1 LIGREKKGDEYFN
14 LLIQHAKNTDA
25 ALLKNAQHILAVTPY
40 NPKGID
46 LLRKITEASP
56 IYTHALKSFSLNLEP
71 KEYFEKFNQPIEKES
86 IDNKLLL
93 KDTEMLNR
101 SMYHNIKNEVSIL
114 TEIIHDSIGDTQDE
128 TLLEMRE
135 QIQIIFQGIEERRK
149 LEEIKVE
156 EIPTDNYDAI
166 IAIISD
172 TAHDLVDFVNNE
184 LAIMH
189 EDVLFVLSDS
199 SENDPHREGFDELKE
214 QVEITQNAL
223 NDLKHV
229 NEGIKIKYKYLKVK
243 VLFKK
248 WQNKPKFGNATI
260 SLEIENSE
268 LKICVD
274 GEKIKS
280 FLSELVE
287 NSRKHNA
294 KQADLQIRMA
304 AKIVSSLDEKQNNA
318 GAWKIPED

>member
-1 LIGREKKGDEYFN
+1 
-14 LLIQHAKNTDA
+14 
-25 ALLKNAQHILAVTPY
+25 
-40 NPKGID
+40 
-46 LLRKITEASP
+46 
-56 IYTHALKSFSLNLEP
+56 
-71 KEYFEKFNQPIEKES
+71 
-86 IDNKLLL
+86 
-93 KDTEMLNR
+93 
-101 SMYHNIKNEVSIL
+101 
-114 TEIIHDSIGDTQDE
+114 
-128 TLLEMRE
+128 
-135 QIQIIFQGIEERRK
+135 
-149 LEEIKVE
+149 
-156 EIPTDNYDAI
+156 
-166 IAIISD
+166 
-172 TAHDLVDFVNNE
+172 
-184 LAIMH
+184 MH
-189 EDVLFVLSDS
+189 EDVLFVLSDL